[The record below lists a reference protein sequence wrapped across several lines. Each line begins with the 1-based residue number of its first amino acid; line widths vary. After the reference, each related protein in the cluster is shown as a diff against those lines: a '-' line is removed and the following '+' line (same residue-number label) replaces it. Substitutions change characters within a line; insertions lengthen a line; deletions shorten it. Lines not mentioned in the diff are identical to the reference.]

1 MSDTK
6 TQPDAWAA
14 APTIDVL
21 WPRPD
26 VAQVVLGGE
35 HDISTKVQ
43 LDAVFA
49 STLADCSHLVVD
61 LSTTQFIDSSTI
73 AALITSKKRA
83 DASNRRF
90 NLLLGTEPVVERI
103 LQVTGVLSLLN
114 RVHALEEAIPD
125 APSPWPARESH
136 YA

>member
-1 MSDTK
+1 MRREGTFPRNRDGKAARRFVIKSLEGTDERHE
-6 TQPDAWAA
+6 DA
-14 APTIDVL
+14 TRRMGGGSYNRCL

-26 VAQVVLGGE
+26 VA
-35 HDISTKVQ
+35 
-43 LDAVFA
+43 
-49 STLADCSHLVVD
+49 HLVVD

-73 AALITSKKRA
+73 AVLITSKKRA
-83 DASNRRF
+83 DASSRRF

-136 YA
+136 DA